1 MVTSGEESTSLLS
14 PPVSS
19 SNIIN
24 DCYSET
30 TPLNSSE
37 NLNYTSQLSD
47 TLVLRESVHVGF
59 IVLIV
64 MLYIYDFFINS
75 IFFLYLQRLKVGLSS
90 ACLLVEAAVGP
101 LESTFKFPKTKKD
114 MMNEWLNKSPE
125 RNSLYDNQSID
136 YVSSRNTNLSSYGEK
151 DMKKSIDNVM
161 KATKIISRFSGGTI
175 STGSTPEKNY
185 MSEQSEPEN
194 LTFNIVDSSGTTPD
208 HSPQPY
214 SQVDLKKPELD
225 YQEMNISCDKKVP
238 KRFRKGYKSVLDENS
253 SPIKRSLRSNTGIEN
268 MYNLDD
274 VSYGNVTP
282 PHDESH
288 VVIPAVDEIRDSE
301 ILTAP
306 QPPQHSAKKRWLR
319 QAISEESDSPTA
331 GMLLNE
337 FPR

>member
-1 MVTSGEESTSLLS
+1 MIFFTNT
-14 PPVSS
+14 
-19 SNIIN
+19 
-24 DCYSET
+24 
-30 TPLNSSE
+30 
-37 NLNYTSQLSD
+37 
-47 TLVLRESVHVGF
+47 
-59 IVLIV
+59 
-64 MLYIYDFFINS
+64 FFI
-75 IFFLYLQRLKVGLSS
+75 LQRLKVGLSS

-136 YVSSRNTNLSSYGEK
+136 YVSPRNANLSPYGEK
-151 DMKKSIDNVM
+151 DMNKSMDNVM
-161 KATKIISRFSGGTI
+161 KATNTMISRLSEGTI
-175 STGSTPEKNY
+175 SMGSTPEKNY

-194 LTFNIVDSSGTTPD
+194 LAFNIVDSSGTTPD
-208 HSPQPY
+208 HSPLPY
-214 SQVDLKKPELD
+214 SRVDMKKPELD

-238 KRFRKGYKSVLDENS
+238 KRFRKGYKSILDENS

-274 VSYGNVTP
+274 ASYGNVTP

-288 VVIPAVDEIRDSE
+288 VVIPVVDEIRDSE

-331 GMLLNE
+331 GMSLITFL
-337 FPR
+337 